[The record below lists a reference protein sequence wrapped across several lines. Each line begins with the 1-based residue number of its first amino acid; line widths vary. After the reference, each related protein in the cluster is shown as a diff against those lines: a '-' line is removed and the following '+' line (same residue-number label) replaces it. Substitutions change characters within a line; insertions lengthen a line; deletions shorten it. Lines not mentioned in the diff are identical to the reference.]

1 MEVFLMAVNFTVN
14 LEQAMNYLHKQ
25 GAFLTV
31 KSGDTTNT
39 MTISWGNIGF
49 EWNKP
54 IFTVLVRKSRY
65 TYELIENT
73 DEFTVSIPLSNN
85 LKSALS
91 YCGTKS
97 GRDVDKFKECGLTLE
112 TGKSVSTPIISD
124 CELHYECKIVYKQE
138 MNPEL
143 LSESITNSSYKTGDY
158 HTFYYGEIVNCY
170 IK

>member
-1 MEVFLMAVNFTVN
+1 MSVNFTQN
-14 LEQAMNYLHKQ
+14 LETAMNYLHKQ

-31 KSGDTTNT
+31 KHGDSTNT

-65 TYELIENT
+65 TYGLIEKSN
-73 DEFTVSIPLSNN
+73 EFTVSIPLSEN
-85 LKSALS
+85 LKKELL

-97 GRDVDKFKECGLTLE
+97 GRDVDKFQQCNLKLE
-112 TGKSVSTPIISD
+112 DGKSVGVPIIAD
-124 CELHYECKIVYKQE
+124 CDIHYECKVVYKQE

-143 LSESITNSSYKTGDY
+143 LDVSIKKSSYRDEDY
-158 HTFYYGEIVNCY
+158 HTIYYGEIVNCY
-170 IK
+170 MK